1 MRRYRKQHP
10 ISDAQRQMK
19 TEYMRGYRAGKRE
32 VTPRES
38 GDRLHRELARKY
50 PDLAKWFPA

>member
-1 MRRYRKQHP
+1 
-10 ISDAQRQMK
+10 MK